1 MAADKSDNK
10 DDDQE
15 FDFASFIQSPMALMM
30 SAVSAADTAKK
41 TVTGL
46 VEAVNSLQRSAK
58 AFESI
63 LERIDNV
70 VSEIEKPAK
79 VLGPEMERLAG
90 RMRFFGDAFDRVQV
104 DQLPE
109 TLELLMGQLTGVV
122 GGLAELPKRLGP
134 LGDLLGGATAF
145 MGLGRPSAK
154 PSVVAIEA
162 PKEDDREAVSL
173 KKPTKKPATKK
184 PAAKKF
190 DKKAAPKKKR

>member
-1 MAADKSDNK
+1 MAADE

-41 TVTGL
+41 TLIGL
-46 VEAVNSLQRSAK
+46 VEAVNSLQRSAQ

-63 LERIDNV
+63 LARIDNV

-109 TLELLMGQLTGVV
+109 TLEQLMGQLTGVV

-145 MGLGRPSAK
+145 MGLGRTSPK
-154 PSVVAIEA
+154 PTPVLDA
-162 PKEDDREAVSL
+162 PKVKTPGDDRAES
-173 KKPTKKPATKK
+173 KQSTKKPATKA
-184 PAAKKF
+184 AAKKSA
-190 DKKAAPKKKR
+190 KKPVAKKKR